1 MTTIIGLTGG
11 IASGKSTVADK
22 LRDLGAIVVE
32 GDQLGHRVYEPS
44 TSGFE
49 KVVNAFGHDIVAEDG
64 TIDRRILGGKVF
76 GAPGEMER
84 LNGVMWPAI
93 RDLAEQEFVKIG
105 QEHPDAVIVFEA
117 AVMIEAE
124 WQDMVAEVW
133 IVTTKQ
139 DTAIARLKSRNGLN
153 REQALA
159 RIDSQMSNRL
169 RLEFADVKFDNSE
182 TEEKLRSRVQYHWK
196 RLLKRIAEPAK
207 S

>member
-11 IASGKSTVADK
+11 IASGKSTVADR
-22 LRDLGAIVVE
+22 LRELGAVVVE
-32 GDQLGHRVYEPS
+32 GDQLGHRVYEPG

-76 GAPGEMER
+76 GAPEEMER

-93 RDLAEQEFVKIG
+93 RELAEQEFASIAK
-105 QEHPDAVIVFEA
+105 EDPDAVIVFEA

-133 IVTTKQ
+133 VVTTKQ
-139 DTAIARLKSRNGLN
+139 ETAIERLKSRNGLN

-159 RIDSQMSNRL
+159 RIESQMSNRQ
-169 RLEFADVKFDNSE
+169 RNEYADVKFDNSD
-182 TEEKLRSRVQYHWK
+182 TEEKLRGKVEYHWK